1 MKCLLIVPNRYSI
14 AGILKRGFE
23 ENAIETLIVDYD
35 DFVFQPFNSFVKKT
49 EALPNKLKRIWKGRY
64 IKTINAGYLN
74 LYNKLKPEIVFIYN
88 NQFIEP
94 EVLKYFSVKSKIL
107 FFLGDNPL
115 YTPTS
120 IYNLHILFF
129 ADYII
134 CPNTFWIQQFENMGI
149 KTAVFDC
156 FATDHSK
163 YFKYSPG
170 REKMEL
176 FSSDLVYVGH
186 AQKTNWG
193 YKRFL
198 FLNEFKDLN
207 LKAFISGD
215 GYQEKWKN
223 IFPELEKRIIT
234 HNRYDSEFN
243 NLVYNCSKICPVETV
258 PSLFNGLHF
267 RLFDSLG
274 AGILPLCEYT
284 KDLDIVFEGIE
295 IPVIRSYGN
304 AKETA
309 LYYINNDD
317 ERESMVSKMNNR
329 VNMFYSADMVI
340 KRALSVLFHHKL

>member
-134 CPNTFWIQQFENMGI
+134 CPNTFGYNS
-149 KTAVFDC
+149 
-156 FATDHSK
+156 SK
-163 YFKYSPG
+163 I
-170 REKMEL
+170 
-176 FSSDLVYVGH
+176 
-186 AQKTNWG
+186 WG
-193 YKRFL
+193 
-198 FLNEFKDLN
+198 
-207 LKAFISGD
+207 LKLPYLIAL
-215 GYQEKWKN
+215 QLTTPN
-223 IFPELEKRIIT
+223 ILSIVPAEKRW
-234 HNRYDSEFN
+234 
-243 NLVYNCSKICPVETV
+243 NCFHLTWSTWGMHKKQTGDI
-258 PSLFNGLHF
+258 
-267 RLFDSLG
+267 
-274 AGILPLCEYT
+274 
-284 KDLDIVFEGIE
+284 KD
-295 IPVIRSYGN
+295 
-304 AKETA
+304 
-309 LYYINNDD
+309 
-317 ERESMVSKMNNR
+317 
-329 VNMFYSADMVI
+329 FYS
-340 KRALSVLFHHKL
+340 

>member
-1 MKCLLIVPNRYSI
+1 MKCLLIVPHRYSI
-14 AGILKRGFE
+14 AGIIRKGLE
-23 ENAIETLIVDYD
+23 DNAIEAHIVDYD
-35 DFVFQPFNSFVKKT
+35 DFVFKPFNSFVKRT
-49 EALPNKLKRIWKGRY
+49 EALPNKIKRIWKGKF
-64 IKTINAGYLN
+64 IKIINEGYLN
-74 LYNKLKPEIVFIYN
+74 LYNRMKPDIVFIYN
-88 NQFIEP
+88 NQYIDP
-94 EVLKYFSVKSKIL
+94 EVLEYFSEKSKVI

-120 IYNLHILFF
+120 IYNLHILFS

-134 CPNTFWIQQFENMGI
+134 CPDTFWIKQLETMGI
-149 KTAVFDC
+149 TNAVFDC
-156 FATDHSK
+156 FATDSST
-163 YFKYSPG
+163 YFKFNPTKEQ
-170 REKMEL
+170 REL

-215 GYQEKWKN
+215 GYQEKWKH
-223 IFPELEKRIIT
+223 IFPELENRIIP

-243 NLVYNCSKICPVETV
+243 NLVYNCSKVCPVETV

-274 AGILPLCEYT
+274 AGTLPLCEYT

-309 LYYINNDD
+309 LYYINNDN
-317 ERESMVSKMNNR
+317 ERNSLVNKMNNR
-329 VNMFYSADMVI
+329 VNMIYSADKVI
-340 KRALSVLFHHKL
+340 KRALSALL